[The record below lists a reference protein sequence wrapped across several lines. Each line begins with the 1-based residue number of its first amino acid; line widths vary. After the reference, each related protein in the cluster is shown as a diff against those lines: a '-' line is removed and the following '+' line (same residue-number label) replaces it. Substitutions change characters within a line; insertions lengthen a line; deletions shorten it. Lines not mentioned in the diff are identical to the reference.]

1 MIILAKFGIVAT
13 QGINY
18 MAHPDM
24 FPTLFSTTSMGYIF
38 IVMYTYA
45 SLSNFVTTLEEPIPL
60 IIFTASSGLAA
71 VLPIFLRLHKEKDGK
86 VEEQS

>member
-1 MIILAKFGIVAT
+1 
-13 QGINY
+13 